1 MSDSKDKDQQNNK
14 LNEEQKDKPEDQQ
27 ESQDDIKKENPEKNI
42 ETVPENDES
51 EEQQNG
57 NQGKEKQSDAG
68 VLSEEEQEELMQKY
82 DTESNTRNLSGIM
95 AGVVFFGLL
104 AFSIFQIYT
113 GMFGQYTAYIQR
125 TVHLGFALSLIFLLF
140 PARRGAP
147 KGKVAWYDFI
157 LVLLSIIVCGY
168 WPVYYDTIVQQIG
181 GITEAQMVIG
191 GIAILLVLE
200 ASRRAVGLP
209 IVIVAAAFLIYAYFG
224 PHMPGDLAHRGLSL
238 QQLINS
244 MFFTTEGILGTPLQ
258 VSSTYIFLFL
268 LFGAFLVQTGVGM
281 YFNDLALAIAGQRTG
296 GPAKVAIFSSALNG
310 TISGSSVANTVTT
323 GSYTIPMMKRL
334 GYRPNF
340 AGAVEAASST
350 GGQIM
355 PPIMGAAAFLMIEF
369 AGESY
374 WDIAKAATIPALLYF
389 AGIWI
394 VTHLEAKRT
403 GLVGL
408 PKDQLPNR
416 MEVLKK
422 IHLLLPILAIV
433 WLLFEGFSI
442 ERTALYGIGI
452 TILVSLFRKDTR
464 ITPSKFVVALTSGAR
479 TALGVAAA
487 TACAGIIVGVVT
499 RTGLGLKIGN
509 SLVSLA
515 GTIAI
520 NADMQLILT
529 LIFTMIASIILGMGS
544 PTTANYII
552 TSTIA
557 LPAILAL
564 NDQLEVAVP
573 VLAAH
578 MFVFYF
584 GIVADITP
592 PVALAAFAAT
602 GISGGEPI
610 RTGGNAVK
618 LAIAAFIIPY
628 MFVLQPEILMI
639 DTNFMEVTFII
650 ITAML
655 GMIAIGASMVGF
667 WYRRIPWYGRI
678 AAFLTGLFLL
688 YPGTMTDIIGFS
700 AFAIMIV
707 LQFVFKGDKD
717 GKREA
722 QGAN

>member
-1 MSDSKDKDQQNNK
+1 M
-14 LNEEQKDKPEDQQ
+14 
-27 ESQDDIKKENPEKNI
+27 
-42 ETVPENDES
+42 
-51 EEQQNG
+51 
-57 NQGKEKQSDAG
+57 
-68 VLSEEEQEELMQKY
+68 SEEEHEELLEKY
-82 DTESNTRNLSGIM
+82 DSESNTRNLTGIM
-95 AGVVFFGLL
+95 ATVVFLL
-104 AFSIFQIYT
+104 LIAFSLFQIYT

-125 TVHLGFALSLIFLLF
+125 TVHLGFALTLIFLLF

-147 KGKVAWYDFI
+147 KAKVTWYDYI
-157 LVLLSIIVCGY
+157 LAILSIIVCGY

-181 GITEAQMVIG
+181 GITEGQMVIG
-191 GIAILLVLE
+191 GLAILLVLE

-224 PHMPGDLAHRGLSL
+224 PYMPGDLAHRGLSL
-238 QQLINS
+238 NQLINS

-268 LFGAFLVQTGVGM
+268 LFGAFLVQTGVGL
-281 YFNDLALAIAGQRTG
+281 YFNDLALAIAGRRTG

-350 GGQIM
+350 GGQLM

-374 WDIAKAATIPALLYF
+374 WEIAKAATIPAMLYF
-389 AGIWI
+389 SGIWI
-394 VTHLEAKRT
+394 MTHLEAKRT
-403 GLVGL
+403 GLHGL

-416 MEVLKK
+416 LEVLKK
-422 IHLLLPILAIV
+422 IHLLLPIVAIV
-433 WLLFEGFSI
+433 WLLFQGFSI
-442 ERTALYGIGI
+442 ERTALYGIAI
-452 TILVSLFRKDTR
+452 TILISLFRKDTR
-464 ITPSKFVVALTSGAR
+464 ITPSRFIVALTSGAR

-515 GTIAI
+515 GTLAV
-520 NADMQLILT
+520 NTDMQLILT
-529 LIFTMIASIILGMGS
+529 LVFTMIASIVLGMGS
-544 PTTANYII
+544 PTTANYVI

-602 GISGGEPI
+602 GISRGEPI

-618 LAIAAFIIPY
+618 IAIAAFIIPY
-628 MFVLQPEILMI
+628 MFVLQPQILMI
-639 DTNFMEVTFII
+639 DTTFMEVALII
-650 ITAML
+650 FTAIL
-655 GMIAIGASMVGF
+655 GMIAIGASMIGF
-667 WYRRIPWYGRI
+667 WYRKLPWFERF
-678 AAFLTGLFLL
+678 AAFFTGLFLI
-688 YPGTMTDIIGFS
+688 YPGTTSDIIGFS
-700 AFAIMIV
+700 AFAIMLA
-707 LQFVFKGDKD
+707 LQFVFKGSKG
-717 GKREA
+717 GKKETQNA
-722 QGAN
+722 TE